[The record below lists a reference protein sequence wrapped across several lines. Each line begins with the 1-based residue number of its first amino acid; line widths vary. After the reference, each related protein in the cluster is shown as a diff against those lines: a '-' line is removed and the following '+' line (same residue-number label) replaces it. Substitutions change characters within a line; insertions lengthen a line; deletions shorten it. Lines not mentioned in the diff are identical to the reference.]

1 MENGNPD
8 SLVHHSPVTF
18 LVETGAHM
26 APLQRQQ
33 NPSIEQPISI
43 ALLGATGSIGT
54 QVLEVV
60 AAYPDYFQLAALSC
74 GENVERLAQ
83 QIQQFQPRCVCV
95 GSNTAKETLQT
106 LLPDYP
112 GEVLV
117 GEAGLETLATL
128 PDVSM
133 VVVGLVGFLGL
144 APTLA
149 ALKAGKQVRTAN
161 KETFVAGGNLVAPY
175 LAQII
180 PIDSEHSAI
189 HQCLKGE
196 DPDCVEKIWLTASGG
211 PFLKTPFD
219 DIGKQTPSAA
229 LKHPNWVMG
238 SRITIDSATLV
249 NKGLEVIEAHWLF
262 NQPYEKIDVVIH
274 PQSMV
279 HSGVELMD
287 GSVLMQVGAP
297 DMRVPIL
304 YALAYPRRLKTPFAS
319 SKLDV
324 QALQDLTFEAPCL
337 NRFPCLGL
345 AYEAGRIG
353 GAAPAIFNAADEV
366 AVARFLKE
374 EIGFGDIPKV
384 LAKVLAQY
392 QDFKNAQTIENTSVG
407 LSDLIEWDQW
417 ARRQVGEAS
426 FSCVY
431 TI

>member
-1 MENGNPD
+1 MD
-8 SLVHHSPVTF
+8 SSL
-18 LVETGAHM
+18 
-26 APLQRQQ
+26 
-33 NPSIEQPISI
+33 IQPISI
-43 ALLGATGSIGT
+43 VLLGSTGSIGT

-60 AAYPDYFQLAALSC
+60 HAFPHAFQIHALAC
-74 GENVERLAQ
+74 GENVDLMAS
-83 QIQQFQPRCVCV
+83 QIQLFQPRYVSV
-95 GSNTAKETLQT
+95 GSETAREKLKI
-106 LLPDYP
+106 LLPHYS

-117 GEAGLETLATL
+117 GEEGLASLAVL
-128 PDVSM
+128 PEVSM

-161 KETFVAGGNLVAPY
+161 KETFVAGGHLVSPY

-189 HQCLKGE
+189 HQCLKAE
-196 DPDCVEKIWLTASGG
+196 SPHAIEKIWLTASGG
-211 PFLKTPFD
+211 PFLKTPLEELS
-219 DIGKQTPSAA
+219 KQSPAAA

-262 NQPYEKIDVVIH
+262 QQPFNKIDVVIH

-279 HSGVELMD
+279 HSGVELID

-304 YALAYPRRLKTPFAS
+304 YALAYPHRFKTPFAA

-324 QALQDLTFEAPCL
+324 QALQDLTFESPCL
-337 NRFPCLGL
+337 KRFPCLGL
-345 AYEAGRIG
+345 AYDAGRLD

-366 AVARFLKE
+366 AVSRFLKE
-374 EIGFGDIPKV
+374 EIAFGEIPKV
-384 LAKVLAQY
+384 LEQVLHQY
-392 QDFKNAQTIENTSVG
+392 QSEYKDHNTPFD
-407 LSDLIEWDQW
+407 LPHLIEWDQW
-417 ARRQVGEAS
+417 ARRQAEQTS
-426 FSCVY
+426 PRCVFPV
-431 TI
+431 